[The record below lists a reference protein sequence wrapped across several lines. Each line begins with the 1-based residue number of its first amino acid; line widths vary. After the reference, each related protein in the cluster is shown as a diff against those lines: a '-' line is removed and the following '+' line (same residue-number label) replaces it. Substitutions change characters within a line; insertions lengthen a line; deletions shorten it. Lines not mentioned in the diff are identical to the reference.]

1 LALPVLPFS
10 APEVLKFEFAHI
22 IDARISCVNRN
33 LSVKTVISIAVGVER
48 LARHQIVPD
57 LVLRDSKFVKRWITV
72 NKIELFGGLS

>member
-10 APEVLKFEFAHI
+10 APEVLKFEFARI